1 MNNVCVFAEIES
13 RIYKASD
20 PDISINLRKRSK
32 LFKGLHLEFCNK
44 ESRAPFV
51 MEKQCQFMKIF
62 EHKVPKN

>member
-1 MNNVCVFAEIES
+1 VREPGATHKEDWS
-13 RIYKASD
+13 TA
-20 PDISINLRKRSK
+20 K